1 MNSQFLFLTF
11 FAVSVVS
18 GLLTFLA
25 VPFFWVRK
33 DSRLYIWMLCN
44 LLYSIGSSAIALQLL
59 NAPELS
65 PFDMDN
71 KLIAISQIL
80 RFYSAIGIVLFVRS
94 FSQKSFFKVS
104 TVKIFLAILILSI
117 FSTFIIAPHV
127 PAEFKGAVVASFW
140 VMFQISWLL
149 YELYLIKKSG
159 TYQNSFSLRLF
170 LILTCCMFAIN
181 LYLVM
186 ATVVAYFNLL
196 PALNFTAADI
206 QPLVFSTRLLTN
218 VLSSI
223 CFILA
228 FMLWVEGH
236 SDLAVQS
243 KSDALRISN
252 LLVEKDLLINN
263 LANANAL
270 VESGALAA
278 GLAHELNQHLARIQ
292 LNAEQAVS
300 RVSRDKYDA
309 ELVQSLERIA
319 QANQQAAKLI
329 LSLKKIFRNP
339 HEKKTPIRLD
349 EVTLEVAELYK
360 DRLKK
365 SHIELDLNLSTTK
378 EVAFI
383 DSLIRQ
389 VLSNL
394 ISNAIESLD
403 SSTQLNKRISIS
415 LSESTSDVKLEVFDN
430 GPGIHPGKEHALFE
444 IFQTTKKEGTGIGL
458 WLCKHVVEAEGGKI
472 YARSPATGGAIFTV
486 QIPA

>member
-1 MNSQFLFLTF
+1 MLF
-11 FAVSVVS
+11 
-18 GLLTFLA
+18 
-25 VPFFWVRK
+25 
-33 DSRLYIWMLCN
+33 
-44 LLYSIGSSAIALQLL
+44 
-59 NAPELS
+59 
-65 PFDMDN
+65 
-71 KLIAISQIL
+71 
-80 RFYSAIGIVLFVRS
+80 RS
-94 FSQKSFFKVS
+94 
-104 TVKIFLAILILSI
+104 
-117 FSTFIIAPHV
+117 
-127 PAEFKGAVVASFW
+127 
-140 VMFQISWLL
+140 
-149 YELYLIKKSG
+149 
-159 TYQNSFSLRLF
+159 
-170 LILTCCMFAIN
+170 ILTCCMFAIN

-196 PALNFTAADI
+196 PALNFTAGDI

-228 FMLWVEGH
+228 FMLLVEGH

-243 KSDALRISN
+243 KSDALRISI

-415 LSESTSDVKLEVFDN
+415 LSESTSDVKLEVFDS

>member
-159 TYQNSFSLRLF
+159 T
-170 LILTCCMFAIN
+170 
-181 LYLVM
+181 
-186 ATVVAYFNLL
+186 
-196 PALNFTAADI
+196 
-206 QPLVFSTRLLTN
+206 
-218 VLSSI
+218 
-223 CFILA
+223 
-228 FMLWVEGH
+228 
-236 SDLAVQS
+236 
-243 KSDALRISN
+243 
-252 LLVEKDLLINN
+252 
-263 LANANAL
+263 
-270 VESGALAA
+270 
-278 GLAHELNQHLARIQ
+278 
-292 LNAEQAVS
+292 
-300 RVSRDKYDA
+300 
-309 ELVQSLERIA
+309 
-319 QANQQAAKLI
+319 
-329 LSLKKIFRNP
+329 
-339 HEKKTPIRLD
+339 
-349 EVTLEVAELYK
+349 
-360 DRLKK
+360 
-365 SHIELDLNLSTTK
+365 
-378 EVAFI
+378 
-383 DSLIRQ
+383 
-389 VLSNL
+389 
-394 ISNAIESLD
+394 
-403 SSTQLNKRISIS
+403 
-415 LSESTSDVKLEVFDN
+415 
-430 GPGIHPGKEHALFE
+430 
-444 IFQTTKKEGTGIGL
+444 
-458 WLCKHVVEAEGGKI
+458 
-472 YARSPATGGAIFTV
+472 
-486 QIPA
+486 